1 MHASRL
7 IVVLSVV
14 LVAGC
19 VGKPAL
25 PPFKPVADIKTLMAT
40 VIDPAADAVWQAVGM
55 ILDEHGTTEWAPETD
70 EEWAAVANGAMTLA
84 EGGNL
89 LMIGAR
95 ARDQDTWMRM
105 AEGMIDA
112 GLAAYE
118 AAQSKDPDAIVDV
131 GGVIYD
137 TCDRCHSEYWVGEED
152 LFRVR
157 DENSQPNP

>member
-1 MHASRL
+1 MHTSCL
-7 IVVLSVV
+7 IVVLSAV

-19 VGKPAL
+19 VGEPAG
-25 PPFKPVADIKTLMAT
+25 PPFKPVADVKTLMVT
-40 VIDPAADAVWQAVGM
+40 VIDPAADAVWESVGM
-55 ILDEHGTTEWAPETD
+55 ILDEHGVTEWAPETD
-70 EEWAAVANGAMTLA
+70 EEWAAVASGAMTIA

-105 AEGMIDA
+105 AQGMIDA

-118 AAQSKDPDAIVDV
+118 AAQSKDPDAIFDV

-137 TCDRCHSEYWVGEED
+137 ACDRCHSVYWVGDED
-152 LFRVR
+152 RGRVR